1 MKKLIGNVAYWQIV
15 LQKSFSRRCK
25 ISEGRWR
32 VIGVMIIASSSMTSP
47 MLNPCFVSSS
57 GAIFALVALRW
68 SSPNPRR

>member
-32 VIGVMIIASSSMTSP
+32 VIGVMIIA
-47 MLNPCFVSSS
+47 
-57 GAIFALVALRW
+57 LRQI
-68 SSPNPRR
+68 RGRLR